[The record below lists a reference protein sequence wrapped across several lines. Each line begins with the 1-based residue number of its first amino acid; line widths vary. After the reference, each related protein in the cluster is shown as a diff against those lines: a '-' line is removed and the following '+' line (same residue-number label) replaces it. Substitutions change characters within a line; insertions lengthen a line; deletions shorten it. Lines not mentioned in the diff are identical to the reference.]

1 MESVEE
7 IERRIMLCVD
17 AFGAENILIDPDCG
31 LRMHTP
37 ETAFEKLARMCIA
50 TRNVRGAL

>member
-1 MESVEE
+1 VEE

-37 ETAFEKLARMCIA
+37 ETAFEKLSRMCEA
-50 TRNVRGAL
+50 TKNVRGAL